1 MQEIGLKAAWAKITG
16 VWHPQ
21 NWCFPNTRVTKWAL
35 LSTLSLERVFHVF
48 LGRGHWHVLAYIA
61 NISSSYQKISD
72 WKYWS
77 DYVRTEFQCV
87 DSTLQ
92 WEGSSQN
99 IGWQELF
106 HLSKYFH
113 RTQVNLGSDLWVRMF
128 VSNRPCWDLS
138 KAICGNASYTT
149 WWPTLQ
155 TMLMVPP
162 DDQILNQS
170 KLGHLFVKF
179 ATYASGAIWWPNLKL
194 MQVAPSGG
202 QIWN

>member
-1 MQEIGLKAAWAKITG
+1 MTQAPTPGLKLMQEIGLKAAWAKITG

-61 NISSSYQKISD
+61 IISSSYQKISD

-113 RTQVNLGSDLWVRMF
+113 RTQVNLGSNLWVQMF
-128 VSNRPCWDLS
+128 VSNIPCWDLTDVTLADEDTNS
-138 KAICGNASYTT
+138 ILTDNANGAIQGN
-149 WWPTLQ
+149 
-155 TMLMVPP
+155 
-162 DDQILNQS
+162 
-170 KLGHLFVKF
+170 
-179 ATYASGAIWWPNLKL
+179 GAIWWPILQL

-202 QIWN
+202 QICN

>member
-1 MQEIGLKAAWAKITG
+1 MKLMTQAPTPGLKLMQEIGLKAAWAKITG

-61 NISSSYQKISD
+61 IISSSYQKISD

-113 RTQVNLGSDLWVRMF
+113 RTQVNLGSNLWVQMF
-128 VSNRPCWDLS
+128 VSNIPCWDLTDVTLADEDTNS
-138 KAICGNASYTT
+138 ILTDNA
-149 WWPTLQ
+149 
-155 TMLMVPP
+155 
-162 DDQILNQS
+162 N
-170 KLGHLFVKF
+170 
-179 ATYASGAIWWPNLKL
+179 GAV
-194 MQVAPSGG
+194 QVF
-202 QIWN
+202 